1 MEKKATSPAPAKAAA
16 PKKSA
21 GGLNPVLVIPVL
33 FVIAICV
40 YLFICGA
47 PSHFRGADV
56 EGKAAA
62 SVAFLDGKDI
72 HPVDGDYFGIVYKGG
87 FVVPFLFTCFLIV
100 LVFSIERFLII
111 GKAKGSGSID
121 DFVRKVKSLLDKNDV
136 EGAIKECDKQKG
148 SVGNVV
154 KTALHKYNQLTAD
167 TELSKDQKLA
177 ALQKEVEE
185 ATSLELPMLEKN
197 LTVIATLASVSTLVA
212 LLGTVL
218 GMIRAF
224 AAMGTTGAP
233 DTAALATGIS
243 EALINTALGIGTAA
257 IATIMYSYFT
267 SKIDELTY
275 KIDEIGLS
283 IQQNFSAHN

>member
-1 MEKKATSPAPAKAAA
+1 MEKKTTSSAPAKAAA
-16 PKKSA
+16 PKKQS
-21 GGLNPVLVIPVL
+21 GGLNPVFVIPILLVL
-33 FVIAICV
+33 GILV
-40 YLFICGA
+40 YVYICGDS
-47 PSHFRGADV
+47 SHFI
-56 EGKAAA
+56 
-62 SVAFLDGKDI
+62 DGDHEKG
-72 HPVDGDYFGIVYKGG
+72 PKNGDYFGVVYKGG
-87 FVVPFLFTCFLIV
+87 FIVPILFTCFLTM

-111 GKAKGSGSID
+111 SKATGSGSID

-136 EGAIKECDKQKG
+136 ESAVKECDRQKG

-154 KTALHKYNQLTAD
+154 KTALHKYVQLKSDDQLTK
-167 TELSKDQKLA
+167 EQKLA
-177 ALQKEVEE
+177 ALQKEIEE

-197 LTVIATLASVSTLVA
+197 LVIVATLASVSTLIA

-224 AAMGTTGAP
+224 SAMGSTGQP
-233 DTAALATGIS
+233 DTAALSTGIS
-243 EALINTALGIGTAA
+243 EALVNTALGIGTAA

-267 SKIDELTY
+267 SRIDALTY

>member
-21 GGLNPVLVIPVL
+21 GGLNPILVIPVL
-33 FVIAICV
+33 LVIGLLA
-40 YLFICGA
+40 YNFICGD
-47 PSHFRGADV
+47 PSHFV
-56 EGKAAA
+56 
-62 SVAFLDGKDI
+62 DGDHEKG
-72 HPVDGDYFGIVYKGG
+72 PKSGDYFGIVYEGG
-87 FVVPFLFTCFLIV
+87 PIVPLLFTCFLTV
-100 LVFSIERFLII
+100 LVFSIERFFIL
-111 GKAKGSGSID
+111 GRANGSGSID
-121 DFVRKVKSLLDKNDV
+121 EFVRKIKGLLDKNDV
-136 EGAIKECDKQKG
+136 EAAVKECDKQKG

-154 KTALHKYNQLTAD
+154 KTALHKFIELRTE
-167 TELSKDQKLA
+167 TELTKDQKLA

-197 LTVIATLASVSTLVA
+197 LTIIATLASVSTLTA

-224 AAMGTTGAP
+224 AAMGNTGAP
-233 DTAALATGIS
+233 DTGALATGIS
-243 EALINTALGIGTAA
+243 EALVNTALGIGTAA

-267 SKIDELTY
+267 SRIDTLTY

>member
-16 PKKSA
+16 PKKQA
-21 GGLNPVLVIPVL
+21 GGLNPVFVIPVL
-33 FVIAICV
+33 LVIGIVV
-40 YLFICGA
+40 YQYICGDS
-47 PSHFRGADV
+47 SHFV
-56 EGKAAA
+56 
-62 SVAFLDGKDI
+62 DGDHEKG
-72 HPVDGDYFGIVYKGG
+72 PKSGDYFGIVYEGG
-87 FVVPFLFTCFLIV
+87 PIVPLLFTCFLTV
-100 LVFSIERFLII
+100 LVFSIERFFIL
-111 GKAKGSGSID
+111 GRANGAGSID
-121 DFVRKVKSLLDKNDV
+121 EFVRKIKALLDKNEV
-136 EGAIKECDKQKG
+136 EAAIKECDKQKG

-154 KTALHKYNQLTAD
+154 KTALHKFIELRTE
-167 TELSKDQKLA
+167 TELTKDQKLA

-197 LTVIATLASVSTLVA
+197 LTIIATLASVSTLTA

-224 AAMGTTGAP
+224 AAMGNTGAP
-233 DTAALATGIS
+233 DTGALATGIS
-243 EALINTALGIGTAA
+243 EALVNTALGIGTAA

-267 SKIDELTY
+267 SRIDTLTY

>member
-16 PKKSA
+16 PKKQS
-21 GGLNPVLVIPVL
+21 GGLNPL
-33 FVIAICV
+33 FVIPILLLIGIAA
-40 YLFICGA
+40 YQFICGD
-47 PSHFRGADV
+47 PSHFI
-56 EGKAAA
+56 
-62 SVAFLDGKDI
+62 DGDHEKG
-72 HPVDGDYFGIVYKGG
+72 PKSGDYFGIVYKGG
-87 FVVPFLFTCFLIV
+87 PIVPLLFTCFLTV
-100 LVFSIERFLII
+100 LVFSIERFFII
-111 GKAKGSGSID
+111 GRANGKGSID
-121 DFVRKVKSLLDKNDV
+121 EFVRKIKNLLDKNEV
-136 EGAIKECDKQKG
+136 ESAIKECDRQKG

-154 KTALHKYNQLTAD
+154 KTALSKFIQLRTD
-167 TELSKDQKLA
+167 NELSKDQKLA

-197 LTVIATLASVSTLVA
+197 LTIIATLASVSTLTA

-224 AAMGTTGAP
+224 AAMGNTGAP
-233 DTAALATGIS
+233 DTGALATGIS
-243 EALINTALGIGTAA
+243 EALVNTALGIGTAA

-267 SKIDELTY
+267 SRIDTLTY